1 MSQIISFNISAHAIM
16 HEIYAVSAL
25 RSLSNDSSPV
35 PPILT
40 RHNAPALLRLIKD
53 AFAFVVMKFIAHV
66 ESCNLNDESPS
77 VCNDQNN
84 SEEMIL
90 TVDMRVCSGTSA
102 AVAGAMR
109 VAIEHAV
116 SAYAMHIAYIG
127 HDENAS
133 AHYLSIAND
142 NIQELKQTIMQQT
155 NIPSITPQY

>member
-116 SAYAMHIAYIG
+116 SAYALHIAYIG
-127 HDENAS
+127 HDDKAS
-133 AHYLSIAND
+133 DHYLSLANE
-142 NIQELKQTIMQQT
+142 NIQELKQTIMRQT
-155 NIPSITPQY
+155 NIPHITPQY

>member
-40 RHNAPALLRLIKD
+40 RHNAPALLRIIKY

-77 VCNDQNN
+77 QSNDQNLT
-84 SEEMIL
+84 EDMIL
-90 TVDMRVCSGTSA
+90 TVDIRVCSGTTA

-116 SAYAMHIAYIG
+116 SAYALHIAYIG
-127 HDENAS
+127 HDDKAS
-133 AHYLSIAND
+133 DHYLSLANE
-142 NIQELKQTIMQQT
+142 NIQGIALELGDG
-155 NIPSITPQY
+155 NVHAAADDG